1 MSLGTRV
8 RLIASTAHR
17 LVVERSY
24 ILKVLIYASLQIV
37 SKLEI
42 SLQFTQFAI
51 KLLSLM
57 ELITSLD
64 ILLILFFTILFI

>member
-24 ILKVLIYASLQIV
+24 IHKVLIYASLQIV
-37 SKLEI
+37 SNKRFPCN
-42 SLQFTQFAI
+42 SPNLQLNYTRAGVRCRRPGPFNGTHCH
-51 KLLSLM
+51 
-57 ELITSLD
+57 
-64 ILLILFFTILFI
+64 